1 MLPVPAGAEG
11 LYILAS
17 LFSLPKK
24 KKKKSWYIP
33 LVADGQGLRHQRTSH
48 SERAG
53 GGDGGGLIY
62 PLAKR
67 YVYF

>member
-24 KKKKSWYIP
+24 KKRVGTYHSLQMVRVSVTRGRVTVNGP
-33 LVADGQGLRHQRTSH
+33 VAVMVVG
-48 SERAG
+48 
-53 GGDGGGLIY
+53 
-62 PLAKR
+62 
-67 YVYF
+67 